1 MEDNLLEEEQMALLG
16 RMLRSINT
24 QLTPREMQ
32 VFDLL
37 VESLNQ
43 RATRLRRL
51 QRVTG
56 RGYLQPSQ
64 DNRDEET
71 EQDARLRGKERL
83 VKRKSAEEV
92 VRAFV
97 ECYNTKDFETEYFC
111 LSRDF
116 SRGGRKPADIR
127 DYVHQRQDRM
137 RDRAEVGFS
146 SKEVRDVSSAL
157 LQGDK
162 SEVECIEVHHGET
175 EDIILFRKYNLIH
188 EDGAWKIIDFATQK
202 RSVASR
208 SADTKAL

>member
-1 MEDNLLEEEQMALLG
+1 MDDKLLEEEQIAMLG
-16 RMLRSINT
+16 RMLRSLNT

-64 DNRDEET
+64 DTRDEET
-71 EQDARLRGKERL
+71 EYDARLHGKERL
-83 VKRKSAEEV
+83 IKRKSPEEV

-97 ECYNTKDFETEYFC
+97 ECYNSKDFETEYYC

-116 SRGGRKPADIR
+116 SRGGRKPVDIR
-127 DYVHQRQDRM
+127 DYVHQREERMKDRS
-137 RDRAEVGFS
+137 EVGFS
-146 SKEVRDVSSAL
+146 SKEVKDISGAL
-157 LQGDK
+157 MQGDK
-162 SEVECIEVHHGET
+162 AEVECVEVHHGEK
-175 EDIILFRKYNLIH
+175 ENILLFRKYNLLY
-188 EDGAWKIIDFATQK
+188 EDGAWKIIDFTTQK
-202 RSVASR
+202 RSVVSH
-208 SADTKAL
+208 STETHT